1 MIRLKSTCRFFAILI
16 KSLHLKKIFAI
27 RTLQEIKIEN
37 DYICYMNYLEALNWR
52 YSVKKFDRRKISSE
66 KLNNILEAGRLSVS
80 SLGLQPYHLL
90 VVENNETI
98 QKLIPAFY
106 NPSQISTCSHLIVLV
121 SKTKINKEYVDNYFG
136 HIINERGVTLEQL
149 SAFRNNINMF
159 LENYTQKELETW
171 SEKQNYIV
179 LGSLIMASAEE
190 EIDTCPMEGFKAE
203 ILEEVLKIDKEN
215 EKVAVVLALGYRAED
230 DIFQNFK
237 KVRKPTD
244 KFIKFI

>member
-1 MIRLKSTCRFFAILI
+1 
-16 KSLHLKKIFAI
+16 
-27 RTLQEIKIEN
+27 
-37 DYICYMNYLEALNWR
+37 MNYLEALNWR

-90 VVENNETI
+90 VVENDETI

-106 NPSQISTCSHLIVLV
+106 NPSQISTCSHLIALV
-121 SKTKINKEYVDNYFG
+121 TKTHINKEYVDNYFG

-149 SAFRNNINMF
+149 SAFRNNINLF
-159 LENYTQKELETW
+159 LENYTQKELESW
-171 SEKQNYIV
+171 SEKQSYIV

-190 EIDTCPMEGFKAE
+190 EIDTCPMEGFKSE
-203 ILEEVLKIDKEN
+203 IIEDVLKIDKEH
-215 EKVAVVLALGYRAED
+215 EKIAVVLALGYRAED

-237 KVRKPTD
+237 KVRKPAD
-244 KFIKFI
+244 KFIKFL